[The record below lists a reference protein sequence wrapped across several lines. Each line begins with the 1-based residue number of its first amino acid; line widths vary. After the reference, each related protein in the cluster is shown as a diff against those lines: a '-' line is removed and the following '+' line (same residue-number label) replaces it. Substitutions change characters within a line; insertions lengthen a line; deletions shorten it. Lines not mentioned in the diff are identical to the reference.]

1 MRGITFG
8 LAAALM
14 WMATPGVSAQRQIQ
28 MVATI
33 IDASGEALTALEP
46 DDLRIFEDDVP
57 GTVTKV
63 ELITRPPLKVQIL
76 IDNGVGM
83 GQENL
88 VPLRNG
94 LRGLLAALPEGA
106 EVTVVTTAPQPR
118 FHERAT
124 TDRDALLA
132 SVGRLVP
139 DSGAGRFVESLLEA
153 TQRFERDREE
163 KTPIILMVGTT
174 AGDVDVRDSDLN
186 RIIDRATNLNIS
198 VSVVL
203 LSSVGR
209 GAGGDIQ
216 RRLGETVTNLTRGR
230 YEYISAGGRLAS
242 LLPEIGSQI
251 AEAYGGGST
260 QQVRV
265 TAERPGGASGEVG
278 RLRLGARAG
287 LAVVSV
293 VME

>member
-1 MRGITFG
+1 
-8 LAAALM
+8 
-14 WMATPGVSAQRQIQ
+14 
-28 MVATI
+28 
-33 IDASGEALTALEP
+33 
-46 DDLRIFEDDVP
+46 VP

-174 AGDVDVRDSDLN
+174 AGDVDARDSDLN

-216 RRLGETVTNLTRGR
+216 RRLGEALTNLTRGR

-251 AEAYGGGST
+251 AEAYGGGGAR
-260 QQVRV
+260 QVRL
-265 TAERPGGASGEVG
+265 TAERPPGASGDVG